1 MNKKTTISH
10 YNRILT
16 LFILFLQFNVGF
28 SQTNYDP
35 EDPNVFENDDIVV
48 YRNPVTEEVQIIAV
62 KRITDNTFPNHIIID
77 GTDHPIYTISPI
89 RRYVEWP
96 EEKPDT
102 LIIPEGIRHIGNN
115 FTVDEHVIAHSK
127 YRNLRCLKLPDTL
140 ESIGENAFNG
150 NSIENL
156 IIPHSVVNIGREAF
170 DECNIKNP
178 DLGKVQSIGAGAFRK
193 CGGWVKI
200 PEETRI
206 IGRGTFDKYFNV
218 MVQGK
223 TSRKGYPEDSELF
236 FLHLSPVDINPVV
249 EFLPTFGSNY
259 IPYVAC
265 ASEFLR
271 PEITAKYQSDMPEV
285 FDNRA
290 MIHLESSPVP
300 LYFSFEETGEK
311 EGLWEPGI
319 DLWALTGK
327 NRKKE
332 SENSRSGSETKNSQP
347 VYKYE
352 TDRFLINNP
361 RAENKRKDRET
372 EAPLPESEP
381 EPADGTLHISYPVK
395 FRMDTSSL
403 PENKKE
409 SLRVT
414 YNDMDI
420 TDSLVD
426 DSFTIWCGKPFD
438 NEGYISGAEPIYN
451 RIKIILEE

>member
-1 MNKKTTISH
+1 M
-10 YNRILT
+10 
-16 LFILFLQFNVGF
+16 
-28 SQTNYDP
+28 
-35 EDPNVFENDDIVV
+35 FENDDIVV

-77 GTDHPIYTISPI
+77 GTDYPIHTILPVMQRI
-89 RRYVEWP
+89 EWP
-96 EEKPDT
+96 EWQVMRPDT
-102 LIIPEGIRHIGNN
+102 LIIPEGIRIIGHN
-115 FTVDEHVIAHSK
+115 FTVNSHKTSRTK
-127 YRNLRCLKLPDTL
+127 YPNLRYLKLPNTL
-140 ESIGENAFNG
+140 ESIGSDAFYN
-150 NSIENL
+150 NYINDIIIPPSVIEIEKKAFKQCHMENL
-156 IIPHSVVNIGREAF
+156 
-170 DECNIKNP
+170 
-178 DLGKVQSIGAGAFRK
+178 DLGKVQFIGANAFMDCK
-193 CGGWVKI
+193 NLKWVRI
-200 PEETRI
+200 PKETRI
-206 IGRGTFDKYFNV
+206 IGKKAFKVELSDKYRL
-218 MVQGK
+218 
-223 TSRKGYPEDSELF
+223 S
-236 FLHLSPVDINPVV
+236 FLQLSSLDINPIID
-249 EFLPTFGSNY
+249 FADTFGPLD
-259 IPYVAC
+259 IPYLAC
-265 ASEFLR
+265 SSEFLR

-361 RAENKRKDRET
+361 RAENERKDRET

-403 PENKKE
+403 PENKKK

-414 YNDMDI
+414 YNDIDI

-426 DSFTIWCGKPFD
+426 DSFTIWYGKPFD